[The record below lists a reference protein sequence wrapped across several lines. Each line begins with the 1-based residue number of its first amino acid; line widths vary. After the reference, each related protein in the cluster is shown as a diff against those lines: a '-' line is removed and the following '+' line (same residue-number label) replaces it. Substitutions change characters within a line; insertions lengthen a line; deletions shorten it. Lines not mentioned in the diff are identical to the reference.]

1 MVEQPNQ
8 VSAGGQRLVFGYYH
22 PGTSNID
29 TATWLNDTGYV
40 IFCHCTMFYG
50 NIGLPLSSNPAA
62 PNDPGPQLRRNQ
74 DNDAPFG
81 S

>member
-8 VSAGGQRLVFGYYH
+8 VSAGGQRLAFGYYH

-40 IFCHCTMFYG
+40 RYF
-50 NIGLPLSSNPAA
+50 LSLHHV
-62 PNDPGPQLRRNQ
+62 LRKHWIASVLQ
-74 DNDAPFG
+74 P
-81 S
+81 